1 MEKHILAGE
10 ATSSRI
16 VGLGISGSGGG
27 ATTALNLT
35 TTAWAPYVALDLARK
50 ESPLARKP
58 E

>member
-1 MEKHILAGE
+1 MSASTGE